1 MFWPLVAAGFRVAG
15 APVVS
20 VGCICVWLTPLT
32 PEITP
37 AMSAGT
43 ARFWLA
49 RRSLVPWTW

>member
-1 MFWPLVAAGFRVAG
+1 MFWPLLAAGCRVAG

-37 AMSAGT
+37 AMPAGT
-43 ARFWLA
+43 VRF
-49 RRSLVPWTW
+49 